1 MLLTVPILPPDAL
14 PLRLV
19 PAIPVRNA
27 GGVDVVAEIV
37 VQIEQRAR
45 MARVEDGGQVSAD
58 REGVHEHLA
67 KLVVDD
73 HTLLGLP
80 ALRHVPVLILRK
92 VHTDFVVIDRDD
104 DYI

>member
-1 MLLTVPILPPDAL
+1 MSILSPDAL

-19 PAIPVRNA
+19 PAIPVRYA
-27 GGVDVVAEIV
+27 GCVDVIAQIV

-45 MARVEDGGQVSAD
+45 MARVEDCGQVSAD

-73 HTLLGLP
+73 HALLGLP
-80 ALRHVPVLILRK
+80 ALWHVPVLILGK

>member
-1 MLLTVPILPPDAL
+1 MPILPPDAL

-19 PAIPVRNA
+19 PTVSARYA
-27 GGVDVVAEIV
+27 GGVDVVAQIM

-73 HTLLGLP
+73 HALLGLP
-80 ALRHVPVLILRK
+80 ALRHVPVLVLGK